1 MVEAFGGCL
10 FLASALI
17 GHRTLKSGST
27 ALPSLPLFGWL
38 RGSSLMKV
46 AGGISPSGYATMSQ
60 EPVDQAN
67 REMSWLF
74 GESRI
79 KH

>member
-1 MVEAFGGCL
+1 
-10 FLASALI
+10 
-17 GHRTLKSGST
+17 
-27 ALPSLPLFGWL
+27 
-38 RGSSLMKV
+38 MKV